1 MKQKTYQQYH
11 KSFQLRVRGCYL
23 LALVLVCVC
32 TALAAGLLHSE
43 IAVWLV
49 LVEGLLFFGLL
60 HMLYHIENEYVS
72 QIVTDLSKLLDQL
85 MELEQAEVFPENE
98 DTLVSKLQTQIVR
111 LIHILQKQNE
121 LEKREHE
128 NIKGL
133 VSDLSHQ
140 LKTPLSNLKMY
151 TEFLN
156 QKELSEEQRL
166 EYVKVLEISL
176 QRLLFLS
183 ESMIKVSRLERG
195 LVHLNQQE
203 ESINQTILMAIKN
216 AYAKAKESHVEIK
229 YQEDYQGSIL
239 HDSTW
244 TAEAIYNLI
253 DNAIKYG
260 TNPVSKAE
268 NDSNHGNNERKDGN
282 KEILVS
288 IRSLGAMIEI
298 AVEDQNTLIPEEE
311 YTKIFQRFYRG
322 NSAKSVEDGVGIGLY
337 LTREII
343 TQQGGY
349 VSVKKGAVGNRFVI
363 LMRG

>member
-32 TALAAGLLHSE
+32 TALAAVLLHSE

-60 HMLYHIENEYVS
+60 HMLYHIENAYVS

-183 ESMIKVSRLERG
+183 ESMIKVSRLESG

-260 TNPVSKAE
+260 TNAVSKAE
-268 NDSNHGNNERKDGN
+268 NDLNHGN

-298 AVEDQNTLIPEEE
+298 AVEDQNALILEAE

-363 LMRG
+363 LMRGV